1 MPQEPKAKKKRV
13 PITAL
18 TKQEICLKKRDNG
31 KLRDEDLAR
40 EYGLDRST
48 ITKIL
53 KQRER
58 WLSIDPT
65 SNHARQKTQKSPKF
79 PQIESALADWLTMAV
94 SNGEAVSDAQLQQ
107 KALEFAQMYGLR
119 NEFQASNGW
128 ISKFK
133 TRHHQ
138 PRNNS
143 DTTTTNEVSLS
154 VSQPQTVPGTSVLSS
169 SEHQPYINLTPT
181 TSYTTPQSS
190 RTNGATTISMGPPSG
205 SPLIHYPGT
214 TSNTLGNPFT
224 PSRMFTL
231 DAMSHFSLDNTAFV
245 FCDYQNDV
253 IAMYQ
258 NNASL
263 NQCLTKSRN
272 LFRSV
277 HQHRQKKNLAIISV
291 GVCFR
296 QGYPEVSPHNAHF
309 LMWKQ
314 FGRLVEGTKGAEF
327 IDGLVPH
334 EGDIVIKKRRI
345 DAFYNTELKMVL
357 ESRNIR
363 QVVLAGIDTGGVVL
377 ATMQSAADRDFKV
390 VVVRDCCFDASE
402 SVQNTLMEEVLP
414 KYGVMVVNLET
425 IMAMLRV

>member
-18 TKQEICLKKRDNG
+18 TKQEICIKKRDNG

-58 WLSIDPT
+58 WLSIDPA

-79 PQIESALADWLTMAV
+79 PQIETALADWLAMTAT
-94 SNGEAVSDAQLQQ
+94 NGEAVSDAQLQT
-107 KALEFAQMYGLR
+107 KALEFAQMYGIR

-133 TRHHQ
+133 TRHQ
-138 PRNNS
+138 PRNN
-143 DTTTTNEVSLS
+143 DNTTTNEVSLS
-154 VSQPQTVPGTSVLSS
+154 VSQPQTMPGTSVLSS

-181 TSYTTPQSS
+181 TSYTTSQPS

-205 SPLIHYPGT
+205 SPFIPYTGT
-214 TSNTLGNPFT
+214 SSSTLGTPFT
-224 PSRMFTL
+224 PSRMFTI
-231 DAMSHFSLDNTAFV
+231 DAMSHFSLDNTA
-245 FCDYQNDV
+245 
-253 IAMYQ
+253 YQ
-258 NNASL
+258 NNTSL

-296 QGYPEVSPHNAHF
+296 QGYPEVSPHNTHF
-309 LMWKQ
+309 SLWKQ
-314 FGRLVEGTKGAEF
+314 FGRLIEGTKGAEF

-334 EGDIVIKKRRI
+334 EGDIVIKSFIPTPIFNMQKRRI

-363 QVVLAGIDTGGVVL
+363 QVVLSGIDTGGVVL
-377 ATMQSAADRDFKV
+377 ATIQSAADRDFKV

-414 KYGVMVVNLET
+414 KYGVVVVNLET